1 MSSTEVQS
9 VQDAPQ
15 TSDVCFFCLESKEE
29 SKNSK
34 WLNPC
39 LCCGSTKWVHE
50 NCLQRWIDV
59 MQMGDSLT
67 PVQCTQC
74 GYQYRLRYPPFPL
87 PMKLLIKVDQAI
99 SYVCP
104 VLTGAFVFGSIY
116 WVAVTFGG
124 VTFIQVFGD
133 ADAFE
138 ILSRLHPAWLF
149 VLFPAIPISLMSLQ
163 FFHWENSVAAMLER
177 LLLPRQ
183 NPPSASVEVAHS
195 FTRSICYAVLMPT
208 IASWVG
214 EILLGNVISSSFY
227 RTLAGGLLTMA
238 VKSICEIY
246 FKYQNV
252 SRNRHRQ
259 ILNGPLSDIA
269 ELPSNGL
276 DECANEDEIENKM
289 NEICRTVIC
298 SVVLGKIGTA
308 ESNLI
313 ISSCLVGACRTQQT
327 CRSLDWNAFEA
338 EICECSVGNYKLLSY
353 TFPQNGRKK
362 NSIHGGPFQQCLCSK
377 GDSGGGDRLLDLATD
392 DHWRIIVS
400 EGATSVVMKGRCF
413 GTDVAVKCMKDFA
426 HVETMKKE
434 VNDAFFVYPAP
445 SSTSSSIVFQV
456 KFLNDVR
463 SHANIVTIFGACY
476 TGIVP
481 FAIIT
486 ELADVGSV
494 YDVVHSTDPTVFFSR
509 GNVANWALQ
518 TAQALKYL
526 HNLLPSPIIHG
537 DVKTPKYSEQ
547 QQHRRAIDYYSSRFS
562 LLSLLLF
569 DKGQVLKLCD
579 FGSAFLQSEGHTT
592 SNPISS
598 SWMAPEVLS
607 GSSDR
612 DEKSDVYSWA
622 ICVWEMYSR
631 QHPFGDVANSNSIY
645 WMLLEG
651 VRPHHVAGIPPEI
664 SKLINRSWATEPI
677 LRPCTTEIVFIMLD
691 VIHDLPD
698 TSVPLHCVKKS
709 VEMIDTYQYRGSLT
723 SLLSHFDWPSYVP
736 SEEFEDTAQEMD
748 EVDNM

>member
-15 TSDVCFFCLESKEE
+15 TSDVCFFCLETLDRRDANGRQFNAGSMYTV
-29 SKNSK
+29 
-34 WLNPC
+34 WLPVSSS
-39 LCCGSTKWVHE
+39 LSRISFTDEAAYKGGSS
-50 NCLQRWIDV
+50 D
-59 MQMGDSLT
+59 
-67 PVQCTQC
+67 
-74 GYQYRLRYPPFPL
+74 F
-87 PMKLLIKVDQAI
+87 
-99 SYVCP
+99 
-104 VLTGAFVFGSIY
+104 
-116 WVAVTFGG
+116 
-124 VTFIQVFGD
+124 VFGD

-138 ILSRLHPAWLF
+138 ILSRLHPALLF

-163 FFHWENSVAAMLER
+163 LFHWENSVAAMFER

-214 EILLGNVISSSFY
+214 DILLGNVISSSFY

-269 ELPSNGL
+269 ELPSNGF
-276 DECANEDEIENKM
+276 DECANEDEIVIVHLPNKLL
-289 NEICRTVIC
+289 EIC

-327 CRSLDWNAFEA
+327 CR
-338 EICECSVGNYKLLSY
+338 VGH
-353 TFPQNGRKK
+353 FDRRRKVHFHK
-362 NSIHGGPFQQCLCSK
+362 MEEKKTVFTVVHSNNVYVQK
-377 GDSGGGDRLLDLATD
+377 
-392 DHWRIIVS
+392 IIS

-434 VNDAFFVYPAP
+434 
-445 SSTSSSIVFQV
+445 V

-537 DVKTPKYSEQ
+537 DVKTPN
-547 QQHRRAIDYYSSRFS
+547 
-562 LLSLLLF
+562 LLLF
-569 DKGQVLKLCD
+569 EKGQVLKLCD

-631 QHPFGDVANSNSIY
+631 QHPFGDVTNSNSIY

-698 TSVPLHCVKKS
+698 TSVPLHCIKKS
-709 VEMIDTYQYRGSLT
+709 VEMIDTFQYRGSLT
-723 SLLSHFDWPSYVP
+723 SLLSLFDWPSYVP

-748 EVDNM
+748 EVDDM

>member
-29 SKNSK
+29 SKNSN

-99 SYVCP
+99 SYACP

-116 WVAVTFGG
+116 WIAVTFGG

-133 ADAFE
+133 ADAYE
-138 ILSRLHPAWLF
+138 ILSRLHPALLF

-163 FFHWENSVAAMLER
+163 LFHWENSVAAMLER

-183 NPPSASVEVAHS
+183 NPPSASVEVAQS
-195 FTRSICYAVLMPT
+195 FTRSICYALLMPT

-259 ILNGPLSDIA
+259 ILNGPLSDIV
-269 ELPSNGL
+269 ELPPNGL
-276 DECANEDEIENKM
+276 DECANEVGHFDRRRKVHFQKM
-289 NEICRTVIC
+289 GEKKTVFT
-298 SVVLGKIGTA
+298 VVHSNNVYVEKI
-308 ESNLI
+308 I
-313 ISSCLVGACRTQQT
+313 
-327 CRSLDWNAFEA
+327 
-338 EICECSVGNYKLLSY
+338 
-353 TFPQNGRKK
+353 
-362 NSIHGGPFQQCLCSK
+362 
-377 GDSGGGDRLLDLATD
+377 
-392 DHWRIIVS
+392 S

-413 GTDVAVKCMKDFA
+413 GRDVAVKCMKDFA

-434 VNDAFFVYPAP
+434 VNAFFVYPAP
-445 SSTSSSIVFQV
+445 SSSSSIVFQV

-547 QQHRRAIDYYSSRFS
+547 QQQRRAIDYYSSHFS

-569 DKGQVLKLCD
+569 QKGQVLKLCD

-598 SWMAPEVLS
+598 YWMAPEVLS

-631 QHPFGDVANSNSIY
+631 QHPFGDVTNSNSIY

-664 SKLINRSWATEPI
+664 SKLINRSWDTEPI

-698 TSVPLHCVKKS
+698 TSVPLHCIKKS
-709 VEMIDTYQYRGSLT
+709 VETIDTFQYRGSLT
-723 SLLSHFDWPSYVP
+723 SLFSLYGWPSYVP

-748 EVDNM
+748 EVDDM

>member
-29 SKNSK
+29 SKNSN

-99 SYVCP
+99 SYACP

-116 WVAVTFGG
+116 WIAVTFGG

-133 ADAFE
+133 ADAYE
-138 ILSRLHPAWLF
+138 ILSRLHPALLF

-163 FFHWENSVAAMLER
+163 LFHWENSVAAMLER

-183 NPPSASVEVAHS
+183 NPPSASVEVAQS
-195 FTRSICYAVLMPT
+195 FTRSICYALLMPT

-259 ILNGPLSDIA
+259 ILNGPLSDIV
-269 ELPSNGL
+269 ELPPNGL
-276 DECANEDEIENKM
+276 DECANEDEF
-289 NEICRTVIC
+289 
-298 SVVLGKIGTA
+298 A

-327 CRSLDWNAFEA
+327 CR
-338 EICECSVGNYKLLSY
+338 VGH
-353 TFPQNGRKK
+353 FDRRRKV
-362 NSIHGGPFQQCLCSK
+362 HFQKMGEKKTVFTVVHSNNVYVEK
-377 GDSGGGDRLLDLATD
+377 
-392 DHWRIIVS
+392 IIS

-413 GTDVAVKCMKDFA
+413 GRDVAVKS
-426 HVETMKKE
+426 
-434 VNDAFFVYPAP
+434 P
-445 SSTSSSIVFQV
+445 SSSSSSSSIVFQV

-537 DVKTPKYSEQ
+537 DVKTPN
-547 QQHRRAIDYYSSRFS
+547 HFS

-569 DKGQVLKLCD
+569 QKGQVLKLCD

-598 SWMAPEVLS
+598 YWMAPEVLS

-631 QHPFGDVANSNSIY
+631 QHPFGDVTNSNSIY

-651 VRPHHVAGIPPEI
+651 VRPHH
-664 SKLINRSWATEPI
+664 I
-677 LRPCTTEIVFIMLD
+677 LGYGTDPASMYHGNSVHHVGCDSCKKIDIFENELYFFFLEAPFYSLLQ
-691 VIHDLPD
+691 DLPD
-698 TSVPLHCVKKS
+698 TSVPLHCIKKS
-709 VEMIDTYQYRGSLT
+709 VETIDTFQYRGSLT
-723 SLLSHFDWPSYVP
+723 SLFSLYGWPSYVP

-748 EVDNM
+748 EVDDM

>member
-1 MSSTEVQS
+1 
-9 VQDAPQ
+9 
-15 TSDVCFFCLESKEE
+15 
-29 SKNSK
+29 
-34 WLNPC
+34 
-39 LCCGSTKWVHE
+39 
-50 NCLQRWIDV
+50 
-59 MQMGDSLT
+59 
-67 PVQCTQC
+67 
-74 GYQYRLRYPPFPL
+74 
-87 PMKLLIKVDQAI
+87 
-99 SYVCP
+99 
-104 VLTGAFVFGSIY
+104 
-116 WVAVTFGG
+116 
-124 VTFIQVFGD
+124 
-133 ADAFE
+133 
-138 ILSRLHPAWLF
+138 
-149 VLFPAIPISLMSLQ
+149 
-163 FFHWENSVAAMLER
+163 
-177 LLLPRQ
+177 
-183 NPPSASVEVAHS
+183 
-195 FTRSICYAVLMPT
+195 
-208 IASWVG
+208 
-214 EILLGNVISSSFY
+214 
-227 RTLAGGLLTMA
+227 
-238 VKSICEIY
+238 
-246 FKYQNV
+246 
-252 SRNRHRQ
+252 
-259 ILNGPLSDIA
+259 
-269 ELPSNGL
+269 
-276 DECANEDEIENKM
+276 M

-298 SVVLGKIGTA
+298 SVVLGKLGIA

-327 CRSLDWNAFEA
+327 CR
-338 EICECSVGNYKLLSY
+338 VGH
-353 TFPQNGRKK
+353 FDRRRKV
-362 NSIHGGPFQQCLCSK
+362 HFQKMGEKKTVFTVVHSNNVYVEK
-377 GDSGGGDRLLDLATD
+377 
-392 DHWRIIVS
+392 IIS

-434 VNDAFFVYPAP
+434 VNAFFVYPAP
-445 SSTSSSIVFQV
+445 SSSSSIVFQV

-486 ELADVGSV
+486 ELADIGSV

-537 DVKTPKYSEQ
+537 DVKTPN
-547 QQHRRAIDYYSSRFS
+547 
-562 LLSLLLF
+562 LLLF
-569 DKGQVLKLCD
+569 QKGQVLKLCD

-598 SWMAPEVLS
+598 YWMAPEVLS

-631 QHPFGDVANSNSIY
+631 QHPFGDVTNSNSIY

-698 TSVPLHCVKKS
+698 TSVPLHCIKKS
-709 VEMIDTYQYRGSLT
+709 VETIDTFQYRGSLT
-723 SLLSHFDWPSYVP
+723 SLFSLFGWPSYVP

-748 EVDNM
+748 EVDDM

>member
-29 SKNSK
+29 SKNSN

-116 WVAVTFGG
+116 WIAVTFGG

-138 ILSRLHPAWLF
+138 ILSRLHPALLF

-163 FFHWENSVAAMLER
+163 LFHWENSVAAILER

-183 NPPSASVEVAHS
+183 NPPSSSVEVAHS

-276 DECANEDEIENKM
+276 DECANEDEIVIVHLPNKLL
-289 NEICRTVIC
+289 EIC
-298 SVVLGKIGTA
+298 SVVLGKTGTA

-327 CRSLDWNAFEA
+327 CR
-338 EICECSVGNYKLLSY
+338 VGHFDRRRKVHFQKMGEKKTVFTVVHSNNVYVEKVIRVVGIDYSIWPPMTIGELL
-353 TFPQNGRKK
+353 
-362 NSIHGGPFQQCLCSK
+362 FQEF
-377 GDSGGGDRLLDLATD
+377 
-392 DHWRIIVS
+392 IIS
-400 EGATSVVMKGRCF
+400 EGATSVVMKGHCF

-434 VNDAFFVYPAP
+434 VNAFSVYPAP
-445 SSTSSSIVFQV
+445 SSSSSIVFQV

-547 QQHRRAIDYYSSRFS
+547 QQQRRAIDYYSNHFS

-569 DKGQVLKLCD
+569 QKGQVLKLCD

-631 QHPFGDVANSNSIY
+631 QHPFGDVTNSNSIY

-664 SKLINRSWATEPI
+664 NKLINRSWATEPI

-698 TSVPLHCVKKS
+698 TSVPLHCIKKS
-709 VEMIDTYQYRGSLT
+709 VETIDTFQHRGSLT
-723 SLLSHFDWPSYVP
+723 SLLSLFGWLSYVP

-748 EVDNM
+748 EVDDM